1 MNFAQ
6 FGIINARKYPQ
17 KEFLVELKPSE
28 NLRRVLTWKE
38 FNEKTNKVA
47 SYLQGAVG
55 VQKGD
60 FVLHWQMNSLEWVIT
75 FHAILRVGAVAV
87 PLNFRFAP
95 GDIMHAAAACN
106 PRAFIFGEGF
116 LPKVEAI
123 KKEMGGVTYI
133 CIGDNVP
140 EGMASYNDILSTGDP
155 RDILVDMQNDD
166 PAELM
171 FTSGTTGPPKP
182 VCHSH
187 NTLCQVGIGNALTYS
202 EGHDTVYLAPHP
214 FYHSGSF
221 FLSFPSYLA
230 GGKIVILL
238 ELKDPRYLLD
248 AICDEKVN
256 NGWVTVPTMSD
267 SINAV
272 KEGIIDINSYD
283 FSHVTGSIVI
293 GAQPVPFS
301 LFQDMKKLLPFK
313 TGNIYG
319 ITEGGGG
326 GLINLYDKDVLT
338 RPGSIGKPTYNTEA
352 RIVDEN
358 GKDVPVGEIG
368 ELILCGSRNMEEYFR
383 NPAMTAMALRDGW
396 LYTGDLVKQDAEGYI
411 YIVDRKKDLIIR
423 GGENIFPV
431 EIEDVLRRHEKISD
445 VAVIGYPHQRL
456 VEIAMAIVQLYPGKV
471 MEEKEVIAFCAK
483 HGLAKFKWPERI
495 VFNNVIRNENGKI
508 DKPKLRAK
516 YIGSPAKNQAS
527 TAYLSAV
534 K

>member
-1 MNFAQ
+1 VNFGRY
-6 FGIINARKYPQ
+6 GIINASKYPH

-28 NLRRVLTWKE
+28 KRRRALTWKE
-38 FNEKTNKVA
+38 FNEETNKVA
-47 SYLQGAVG
+47 NYLRDTLG

-60 FVLHWQMNSLEWVIT
+60 FILHLQMNSLEWVIT

-87 PLNFRFAP
+87 PLNYRFAVN
-95 GDIMHAAAACN
+95 DIKHAAEACN

-116 LPKVEAI
+116 LPKVEPI
-123 KKEMGGVTYI
+123 KKELESIASYI
-133 CIGDNVP
+133 YIGSNVP
-140 EGMASYNDILSTGDP
+140 EGMVSYDDIIKDGNP
-155 RDILVDMQNDD
+155 GNILVDVQKDD

-187 NTLCQVGIGNALTYS
+187 DTLYQIGIGNALTYS

-238 ELKDPRYLLD
+238 ELNDPKYLLD

-256 NGWVTVPTMSD
+256 NGWISVPTMSD
-267 SINAV
+267 SINAI
-272 KEGIIDINSYD
+272 KRGLIDITRYD
-283 FSHVTGSIVI
+283 FSHVSGSIVI

-301 LFQDMKKLLPFK
+301 LFQDMKRILPFK

-326 GLINLYDKDVLT
+326 GLINLCDEDILT
-338 RPGSIGKPTYNTEA
+338 KPGSIGKPTFNTEA
-352 RIVDEN
+352 RVVDEN
-358 GKDVPVGEIG
+358 GVDVPVGEVG
-368 ELILCGSRNMEEYFR
+368 ELILRGPRNMKGYYN
-383 NPAMTAMALRDGW
+383 NPDMTAVALKDGW
-396 LYTGDLVKQDAEGYI
+396 LYTGDLVREDEEGYI

-431 EIEDVLRRHEKISD
+431 EIEDVLRRHSKIND
-445 VAVIGYPHQRL
+445 VAVIGYPHPRL
-456 VEIAMAIVQLYPGKV
+456 VEIAMAIVQLYPGET
-471 MEEKEVIAFCAK
+471 MEEKEVVEFCAQQ
-483 HGLAKFKWPERI
+483 GLAKYKWPERI
-495 VFNNVIRNENGKI
+495 VFDDVIRNETGKI

-516 YIGSPAKNQAS
+516 YIGSIGNKENI
-527 TAYLSAV
+527 AV
-534 K
+534 

>member
-1 MNFAQ
+1 MNFGRY
-6 FGIINARKYPQ
+6 GIINARKYPQ

-28 NLRRVLTWKE
+28 KIRRALTWKE
-38 FNEKTNKVA
+38 FNEETNKVA
-47 SYLQGAVG
+47 NYLRDTLG

-60 FVLHWQMNSLEWVIT
+60 FILHLQMNSLEWVIT

-87 PLNFRFAP
+87 PLNFRFAVN
-95 GDIMHAAAACN
+95 DIKHAAEACN
-106 PRAFIFGEGF
+106 PKAFIFGEGF
-116 LPKVEAI
+116 LPKVEPI
-123 KKEMGGVTYI
+123 MKELESIGSYI
-133 CIGDNVP
+133 CIGRNVP
-140 EGMASYNDILSTGDP
+140 EGMVSYADIIKDGNPGDV
-155 RDILVDMQNDD
+155 LVDVQKDD

-187 NTLCQVGIGNALTYS
+187 DTLYQIGIGNALTYC
-202 EGHDTVYLAPHP
+202 EGYDTVYLAPHP

-238 ELKDPRYLLD
+238 ELNDPKYLLD

-267 SINAV
+267 SINAI
-272 KEGIIDINSYD
+272 KKGLIDINRYD
-283 FSHVTGSIVI
+283 FSHVNGSIVI

-301 LFQDMKKLLPFK
+301 LFQDMKRILPFK

-326 GLINLYDKDVLT
+326 GLINLSDEDILT
-338 RPGSIGKPTYNTEA
+338 RPGSIGKPTFNTEA
-352 RIVDEN
+352 RVVDEN
-358 GKDVPVGEIG
+358 GMDVPIGEVG
-368 ELILCGSRNMEEYFR
+368 ELILRGPRNMKGYYN
-383 NPAMTAMALRDGW
+383 NPDMTAIALRDGW
-396 LYTGDLVKQDAEGYI
+396 LYTGDLVREDEEGYI

-431 EIEDVLRRHEKISD
+431 EIEDVLRRHSKIND
-445 VAVIGYPHQRL
+445 VAVIGYPHPRL
-456 VEIAMAIVQLYPGKV
+456 VEIAMAIVQLYPGET
-471 MEEKEVIAFCAK
+471 MEEKEVVEFCAQ

-495 VFNNVIRNENGKI
+495 VFADVIRNETGKI

-516 YIGSPAKNQAS
+516 YIGNKENM
-527 TAYLSAV
+527 AV

>member
-1 MNFAQ
+1 MNFGRY
-6 FGIINARKYPQ
+6 GIINAGKYPH
-17 KEFLVELKPSE
+17 KEFLVELKPSAKI
-28 NLRRVLTWKE
+28 RRALTWKE
-38 FNEKTNKVA
+38 FNEETNKVA
-47 SYLQGAVG
+47 NYLRGTLG
-55 VQKGD
+55 IQKGD
-60 FVLHWQMNSLEWVIT
+60 FVLHLQMNSLEWVIT

-87 PLNFRFAP
+87 PLNFRFAT
-95 GDIMHAAAACN
+95 GDIRHAAQACH

-116 LPKVEAI
+116 LPKVEPI
-123 KKEMGGVTYI
+123 RKEMEDIVYI
-133 CIGDNVP
+133 CIGDKAP
-140 EGMASYNDILSTGDP
+140 EGVVSYSDIIKGDDPGDILID
-155 RDILVDMQNDD
+155 VQKDD

-187 NTLCQVGIGNALTYS
+187 DTLYQIGIGNALTYG

-230 GGKIVILL
+230 GGKIIILT
-238 ELKDPRYLLD
+238 ELNDPAYLLD
-248 AICDEKVN
+248 TICNEKVN

-267 SINAV
+267 SINAI
-272 KEGIIDINSYD
+272 KKGLLDISRYD

-293 GAQPVPFS
+293 GAQPVPFA

-326 GLINLYDKDVLT
+326 GLINLYDEDVLT
-338 RPGSIGKPTYNTEA
+338 KPGSIGKPTYNTEA

-358 GKDVPVGEIG
+358 GHDVPVGEIG
-368 ELILCGSRNMEEYFR
+368 ELILRGPRNMKEYFQ
-383 NPAMTAMALRDGW
+383 NPDMTALALRDGW
-396 LYTGDLVKQDAEGYI
+396 LFTGDLVKEDEEGYI

-431 EIEDVLRRHEKISD
+431 EIEDVLRRHAKIND
-445 VAVIGYPHQRL
+445 VAVIGYPHPRL
-456 VEIAMAIVQLYPGKV
+456 VEIAMAIVQLHPGET
-471 MEEKEVIAFCAK
+471 MQEKEVIEFCAQ
-483 HGLAKFKWPERI
+483 HGLAKFKWPERV
-495 VFNNVIRNENGKI
+495 VFDDVIRNENGKI

-516 YIGSPAKNQAS
+516 YIGNQE
-527 TAYLSAV
+527 AV
-534 K
+534 NVK